1 MNEMALIRRQFN
13 SITQSHLHYLDSA
26 ATTLKPKAIAQRVA
40 QYYNEQNGSPHRGA
54 HRLSVVSTQL
64 YDQSKQVVR
73 SFIGARAGD
82 EIIYTRGT
90 TEALNLIA
98 ASLPI
103 GCQNTPQSGSS
114 ASALTCLA
122 PNEKTAQTGQSANTS
137 ANLAPQKTVANTVDL
152 TQWCIADG
160 DKIVIAI
167 SAHHSNILPWQ
178 RLAARSGASLEY
190 MYTDNEGQI
199 MPAELDKIDARTKIV
214 SLPLISNGNGVVH
227 PAPVIFKKAASV
239 GALTIADAAQAVG
252 HIDVNFEELGCDFL
266 AFSGHK
272 LYAPQGIGVLVG
284 KRTALELLSP
294 YQLGGDMIE
303 YVSEQSASFAD
314 IPERFEAGTQN
325 VAGAVGL
332 MAAIEWLGKI
342 GLDKV
347 YAHNSEI
354 TAKLYTMLAYRSDIE
369 VYGPI
374 HESGRGSI
382 VTFNVKGVHPH
393 DVATILDAQGVAIR
407 AGHHCCQPYM
417 HYAGTQSTC
426 RASVG
431 IYTNEEDIAAL
442 EQALDKVSEVFKRHA

>member
-1 MNEMALIRRQFN
+1 MNEMTLIRNQFD
-13 SITQSHLHYLDSA
+13 SIAKAHLHYLDSA
-26 ATTLKPKAIAQRVA
+26 ATTLKPTVVAQRIA
-40 QYYNEQNGSPHRGA
+40 KYYNEQNGSPHRGA
-54 HRLSVVSTQL
+54 HRLSVVSTEL
-64 YDQSKQVVR
+64 YNQSKQVVR
-73 SFIGARAGD
+73 SFIGARTSD
-82 EIIYTRGT
+82 DIVYTRNT

-98 ASLPI
+98 ESL
-103 GCQNTPQSGSS
+103 
-114 ASALTCLA
+114 
-122 PNEKTAQTGQSANTS
+122 
-137 ANLAPQKTVANTVDL
+137 DL
-152 TQWCIADG
+152 TGWEIGAG

-178 RLAARSGASLEY
+178 RLAVRSGATLEY
-190 MYTDNEGQI
+190 MYTDSEGQI
-199 MPAELDKIDARTKIV
+199 MPAELDKIDAKTRIV

-227 PAPVIFKKAASV
+227 PAPAIFKKATSI
-239 GALTIADAAQAVG
+239 GAITIADAAQAVG
-252 HIDVNFEELGCDFL
+252 HIDVNFERLGCDFL

-284 KRTALELLSP
+284 KRAALEMLSP

-332 MAAIEWLGKI
+332 MAAIEWLQQI
-342 GLDKV
+342 GLEKV
-347 YAHNSEI
+347 YAHNREM
-354 TAKLYTMLAYRSDIE
+354 TAKLYTMLVYRSDIE